1 MSTNFELEAE
11 LREGHGTRASRRLRR
26 VGKVPAVIY
35 GAGKEPTHLIMDHN
49 MLIHKL
55 ENESFHAAV
64 ITIKTGKDSEQVILR
79 DVQMHAFKAQI
90 LHMDL
95 QRVSATEKL
104 HIKVP
109 VHFIGEEDAP
119 GVRLH
124 DGIVSHQM
132 TEVDI
137 VCLPEHLP
145 EFLQVDVSALELHA
159 SVHLS
164 DIQLSEGVEITAL
177 SHGGDDQAVATVVV
191 VRGGAEE
198 EEEETVVEGE
208 GAEGEEGAEATATE
222 GEEKSD

>member
-11 LREGHGTRASRRLRR
+11 AREGHGSRASRRLRR
-26 VGKVPAVIY
+26 AGKVPAVIY
-35 GAGKEPTHLIMDHN
+35 GAGKEPAHLVINHDK
-49 MLIHKL
+49 LFHKL

-64 ITIKTGKDSEQVILR
+64 ITIKVGKESEQAILR
-79 DVQMHAFKAQI
+79 DVQMHSYKAQI

-119 GVRLH
+119 GVKLH
-124 DGIVSHQM
+124 EGIVSHQM

-137 VCLPEHLP
+137 ACLPKHLP

-164 DIQLSEGVEITAL
+164 DIKLPEGVEITAL

-191 VRGGAEE
+191 VRGGVEE
-198 EEEETVVEGE
+198 EEEAAVEGE
-208 GAEGEEGAEATATE
+208 GAEGEDGAEATAAE